1 MTRKP
6 LDPSPEEM
14 RQLGYN
20 FVDRWVEHL
29 TTLSEQP
36 VAQRG
41 TYNDFMSLVDE
52 PLSSSGHGVESSLD
66 FFFEQVAPGMTVVNH
81 PRFHGYIPCPSSF
94 VGALGD
100 MLASGT
106 NPFLGSWLGGATL
119 AALELTTL
127 RWIREMLQCE
137 ELKAGIFTSGGSMA
151 NSIGLASARA
161 KYGLQTLKRGT
172 MYVSEEGH
180 ASLNKAAVLL
190 GFPKE
195 SIRVIRV
202 DQHFRMDLNQ
212 LHTQLEADRQAGH
225 LPFFVSGNAGTTNTG
240 AIDPLDALATICN
253 EQDMWFHIDAAYG
266 GFAALLPEV
275 REQMKGLDRADSIT
289 LDPHKWLYCPMG
301 VGCALVR
308 DTQALEAA
316 FSTEGRYLK
325 DIPED
330 EVNFF
335 NRGPELSR
343 RARVLPVWMLLRSV
357 GKDAITEQ
365 IAEDIRLA
373 ELTAEL
379 LQKDERLEVMPP
391 TLSIVG
397 FRHKAH
403 PNETEEERAARD
415 TALMEA
421 TLASGTLMLSTT
433 TLHGKSTLRMAVMN
447 HRTTEAEVQ
456 RSVECIRKFVVP

>member
-6 LDPSPEEM
+6 MDPSPEEM
-14 RQLGYN
+14 RRLGYQV
-20 FVDRWVEHL
+20 VDRWVEHL
-29 TTLSEQP
+29 TTLSDQP

-41 TYNDFMSLVDE
+41 TYEDFHARVDE
-52 PLSSSGHGVESSLD
+52 PLPTTGLGVESSFD
-66 FFFEQVAPGMTVVNH
+66 FFFQQIVPELTLVNH
-81 PRFHGYIPCPSSF
+81 PRFHAYIPCPSSF
-94 VGALGD
+94 VGALGE

-119 AALELTTL
+119 SALELTTL
-127 RWIREMLQCE
+127 RWIREMLQCPALE
-137 ELKAGIFTSGGSMA
+137 AGIFTSGGSMA
-151 NSIGLASARA
+151 NSVGLASARA
-161 KYGLQTLKRGT
+161 KYGLQTLRRGT
-172 MYVSEEGH
+172 LYVSEEGH

-195 SIRVIRV
+195 LIREVRI
-202 DQHFRMDLNQ
+202 DAACRMDQQHLRTLIEKDQ
-212 LHTQLEADRQAGH
+212 QAGY

-240 AIDPLDALATICN
+240 AIDPLNAIADICHEHN
-253 EQDMWFHIDAAYG
+253 LWFHIDAAYG
-266 GFAALLPEV
+266 GFAALVPEV
-275 REQMKGLDRADSIT
+275 REQMTGLERADSLT

-301 VGCALVR
+301 IGCALVR

-357 GKDAITEQ
+357 GRDALTEQ

-373 ELTAEL
+373 HLAAQL
-379 LQKDERLEVMPP
+379 LQEDPRLEVLTPG
-391 TLSIVG
+391 LSVVP
-397 FRHKAH
+397 FRHKAS
-403 PNETEEERAARD
+403 PNETEAERAARD

-433 TLHGKSTLRMAVMN
+433 TLRGQSTLRMVVMN
-447 HRTTEAEVQ
+447 HRTTETEIQ
-456 RSVECIRKFVVP
+456 RSVDCIRSFVV